1 MNKSVENNNSIYN
14 NNKKKHKYDN
24 YSVLMSVYYKE
35 RPEWLDYSIESM
47 MNQTVVTNEFV
58 LVEDGPLTDELYEV
72 IYKYQKK
79 YPKIFKIIKIKK
91 NGGLGPALERGIK
104 ECTNEFIARMDSD
117 DYSLPNR
124 IEEQFKIYEKYPE
137 LGLVGTNVEE
147 FEGSIENV
155 NCHVILPEFQDDI
168 YKFSKK
174 RCPFRHPSLL
184 YKKSAVLKAGNYRE
198 FYLCED
204 YDLYV
209 RMLSSGCKCYNIQTP
224 LVYMRIG
231 SDFYKRRGGWKYMKT
246 ILRFKNEQLKT
257 GYFSLFDY
265 LRSTIPH
272 IIVCLLPN
280 GLRDWIY
287 RNLLRKKNRNENK

>member
-1 MNKSVENNNSIYN
+1 MR
-14 NNKKKHKYDN
+14 KKEVYPKY
-24 YSVLMSVYYKE
+24 SALMSVYYKE
-35 RPEWLDYSIESM
+35 KPEWLKFSIESM
-47 MNQTVVTNEFV
+47 LKQTVMPDEFV
-58 LVEDGPLTDELYEV
+58 LVEDGPLTEELDIV
-72 IYKYQKK
+72 INRFVKD
-79 YPKIFKIIKIKK
+79 YPELFNVIKIKK
-91 NGGLGPALERGIK
+91 NGGLGPALELGITK
-104 ECTNEFIARMDSD
+104 CTNEYIARMDSD
-117 DYSLPNR
+117 DYSMPNR
-124 IEEQFKIYEKYPE
+124 IEEQFKIYKKYPE

-155 NCHVILPEFQDDI
+155 NCHVILPEFHDDI

-198 FYLCED
+198 FHLCED

-209 RMLSSGCKCYNIQTP
+209 RMLSTGCKCYNIQTP

-231 SDFYKRRGGWKYMKT
+231 SDFYKRRGGWEYMKT

-272 IIVCLLPN
+272 IVVCLLPN

-287 RNLLRKKNRNENK
+287 RNLLRKKDKNENK

>member
-1 MNKSVENNNSIYN
+1 
-14 NNKKKHKYDN
+14 
-24 YSVLMSVYYKE
+24 MSVYFKE
-35 RPEWLDYSIESM
+35 NPEWLEYSINSM
-47 MNQTVVTNEFV
+47 LKQTFFPNEFV
-58 LVEDGPLTDELYEV
+58 LVEDGPLTEELNIV
-72 IYKYQKK
+72 IEKFQRE
-79 YPKIFKIIKIKK
+79 YPKLFKIIKIEK
-91 NGGLGPALERGIK
+91 NKGLGPALQLGINN
-104 ECTNEFIARMDSD
+104 CSNEFIARMDSD
-117 DYSLPNR
+117 DYSKPNR
-124 IEEQFKIYEKYPE
+124 IEKQFEIYEKYPE
-137 LGLVGTNVEE
+137 LGIVGTNVDE
-147 FEGSIENV
+147 FENNIENV
-155 NCHVILPEFQDDI
+155 ICKVILPESHDEI

-209 RMLSSGCKCYNIQTP
+209 RMLSTGCKSYNIQEP

-246 ILRFKNEQLKT
+246 ILKFKNEQLKT

-265 LRSTIPH
+265 LKSAAPH
-272 IIVCLLPN
+272 IVVCLLPN

-287 RNLLRKKNRNENK
+287 RNLLRKKKNKNEK